1 MLIADFVNTTGDG
14 VFDGTLRQAVAV
26 QLGQTPFLNIV
37 SEERVRET
45 LRYMERSPDERVTR
59 DLAREIAQR
68 QGIEALLV
76 GSIASLGRHYVIS
89 LEAVS
94 AVSGDTIAREQVE
107 AESRETSVGP
117 ARRSDDEA
125 SGEAG

>member
-1 MLIADFVNTTGDG
+1 ME
-14 VFDGTLRQAVAV
+14 
-26 QLGQTPFLNIV
+26 LGQSPFLNIV

-45 LRYMERSPDERVTR
+45 LRYIGRSPDERVTR

-68 QGIEALLV
+68 QGVEALLI

-94 AVSGDTIAREQVE
+94 A
-107 AESRETSVGP
+107 AER
-117 ARRSDDEA
+117 
-125 SGEAG
+125 

>member
-1 MLIADFVNTTGDG
+1 MLIADFVNTTGDS

-26 QLGQTPFLNIV
+26 QLGQSPFLNIV

-68 QGIEALLV
+68 QGRQGAAGRDRSPALAATT
-76 GSIASLGRHYVIS
+76 SSAS
-89 LEAVS
+89 
-94 AVSGDTIAREQVE
+94 
-107 AESRETSVGP
+107 
-117 ARRSDDEA
+117 RR
-125 SGEAG
+125 